1 MFVDHDRRSQ
11 HRDTIPSPGELSV
24 NARISEQLHAD
35 PCYARYAPDSVG
47 PWPPE
52 PFANIAKTRG
62 GVVTTSTLYFFVDT
76 NLFIQCHPLQ
86 QLDWSR
92 WRGFEQVR
100 LIVSSPVMHEIDR
113 LKTRGG
119 RVGKRARAASA
130 MFREML
136 GQTHKLVHDQ
146 SPRVVLSVEPQHT
159 PTLDLTERL
168 NYQER
173 DHQLLGTVHAF
184 GQSNPTSD
192 VRLLTHDTIPLYTA
206 QGLDLTADQIP
217 DDWLLPPETTETER
231 KMAALQAENTLL
243 KAAEPSFSI
252 HCEDQSDTTVERYH
266 ASYTWYEPLTEAE
279 VHSLMQRLK
288 ARFPLATDFGSREPA
303 ERPAPPTVAN
313 RLFSTRQVFT
323 PATDEEIEKYRDED
337 YPRWLERC
345 EETLRAHHRTLQAET
360 PVLGFAFL
368 AENSGTRP
376 AADAL
381 VTIEAR
387 GGFEIRPPPFD
398 DTDEDREGEDKASGS
413 LESGALPPPPVAP
426 RGRWK
431 NTVGGQPGDVL
442 RTFSL
447 IGRSMQDLSG
457 IANPDPHILT
467 RPLAIPSFDPPDP
480 RDPNAFHYKPRRP
493 AEPQASFALECAQ
506 WRHDNEA
513 ATFFGEIHVPT
524 DRDAAEGLLVC
535 RIQAANLSK
544 SVSCRIPVRIAIAHV
559 SALESARGMVEA
571 LDDTLG
577 SRIASSRPWTD
588 RAD

>member
-1 MFVDHDRRSQ
+1 M
-11 HRDTIPSPGELSV
+11 
-24 NARISEQLHAD
+24 
-35 PCYARYAPDSVG
+35 
-47 PWPPE
+47 
-52 PFANIAKTRG
+52 
-62 GVVTTSTLYFFVDT
+62 TTSTLYYFVDT

-92 WRGFEQVR
+92 WHGFEEVR
-100 LIVSSPVMHEIDR
+100 LIVSSPVLHEIDR

-119 RVGKRARAASA
+119 RVGKRARAAST

-136 GQTHKLVHDQ
+136 DQTHKLVHAQ
-146 SPRVVLSVEPQHT
+146 SPRVVLSVEPRHT
-159 PTLDLTERL
+159 PAPDLADRL
-168 NYQER
+168 NYRER
-173 DHQLLGTVHAF
+173 DDQLIGTVHAF
-184 GQSNPTSD
+184 ARSNPSSE
-192 VRLLTHDTIPLYTA
+192 VRLLTHDTTPLYTA
-206 QGLDLTADQIP
+206 RGLDLTADQIS
-217 DDWLLPPETTETER
+217 DDWLLPSETTETER
-231 KMAALQAENTLL
+231 KMAALEAENTRLR
-243 KAAEPSFSI
+243 AAEPSFSI
-252 HCEDQSDTTVERYH
+252 GCADPSDAIAERYH
-266 ASYTWYEPLTEAE
+266 ASYTWYESLTEAE
-279 VHSLMQRLK
+279 VDSLMQRLK
-288 ARFPLATDFGSREPA
+288 ARFPPATDFGSREPA
-303 ERPAPPTVAN
+303 QWPAPPTVAN

-360 PVLGFAFL
+360 PVLEFAFL

-387 GGFEIRPPPFD
+387 GGFELRPPPSD
-398 DTDEDREGEDKASGS
+398 DTDEDQEGEDDTSGS

-426 RGRWK
+426 RGRWT

-442 RTFSL
+442 RAL
-447 IGRSMQDLSG
+447 NLVGRSLQDLSG
-457 IANPDPHILT
+457 IVNADPDILS
-467 RPLAIPSFDPPDP
+467 RPLAFPSLNPPDP
-480 RDPNAFHYKPRRP
+480 RDPNAFYYKPGRP
-493 AEPQASFALECAQ
+493 AQPQASFALECAQ

-513 ATFFGEIHVPT
+513 EPFVGEIHVPT

-559 SALESARGMVEA
+559 SAFESARGMVEA

>member
-1 MFVDHDRRSQ
+1 M
-11 HRDTIPSPGELSV
+11 
-24 NARISEQLHAD
+24 
-35 PCYARYAPDSVG
+35 
-47 PWPPE
+47 
-52 PFANIAKTRG
+52 
-62 GVVTTSTLYFFVDT
+62 TTSTLYYFVDT

-86 QLDWSR
+86 QLDWSP
-92 WRGFEQVR
+92 WHGFEEVR
-100 LIVSSPVMHEIDR
+100 LIVSSPVLHEIDR
-113 LKTRGG
+113 LKTKGG

-136 GQTHKLVHDQ
+136 GETHKLVHAQ
-146 SPRVVLSVEPQHT
+146 SPRVVLSVEPRHT
-159 PTLDLTERL
+159 PAPDLAGRL

-184 GQSNPTSD
+184 ARSNPTSD
-192 VRLLTHDTIPLYTA
+192 VRLLTHDTTPLYTA
-206 QGLDLTADQIP
+206 RGMELTADEIA

-231 KMAALQAENTLL
+231 KMAALEAENTRLR
-243 KAAEPSFSI
+243 AAEPSFSTR
-252 HCEDQSDTTVERYH
+252 CADPSDAIVERYH

-279 VHSLMQRLK
+279 VDSLMQRLK
-288 ARFPLATDFGSREPA
+288 VRFPLATDFGSREPA

-313 RLFSTRQVFT
+313 RLFATRQIFT
-323 PATDEEIEKYRDED
+323 PATDEEIAKYRDED
-337 YPRWLERC
+337 YPRWLDRC

-360 PVLGFAFL
+360 PVLEFAFL

-376 AADAL
+376 AAAAL

-398 DTDEDREGEDKASGS
+398 DTDEDREAEDDASAS
-413 LESGALPPPPVAP
+413 LESGALRPPPVAP

-431 NTVGGQPGDVL
+431 NTVGGQPGDML
-442 RTFSL
+442 RTLDLF
-447 IGRSMQDLSG
+447 GRSLQDISG
-457 IANPDPHILT
+457 SAYPDPDILS
-467 RPLAIPSFDPPDP
+467 RPLAFSSLNRPDP
-480 RDPNAFHYKPRRP
+480 RDPNAFYYKPGRP
-493 AEPQASFALECAQ
+493 AEPQASFSLECAQ
-506 WRHDNEA
+506 WRYDNEA
-513 ATFFGEIHVPT
+513 EPFIGEIHVPT

-559 SALESARGMVEA
+559 SASASARGMVEA

-577 SRIASSRPWTD
+577 SRIASSRPRTD

>member
-1 MFVDHDRRSQ
+1 M
-11 HRDTIPSPGELSV
+11 
-24 NARISEQLHAD
+24 
-35 PCYARYAPDSVG
+35 
-47 PWPPE
+47 
-52 PFANIAKTRG
+52 
-62 GVVTTSTLYFFVDT
+62 TTSTLYYFVDT

-92 WRGFEQVR
+92 WRGFEEVR

-113 LKTRGG
+113 LKTRSG

-130 MFREML
+130 MFRKML
-136 GQTHKLVHDQ
+136 GQTHKLVHAQ
-146 SPRVVLSVEPQHT
+146 SARVVLSVEPRHT
-159 PTLDLTERL
+159 PTPDLEWRLD
-168 NYQER
+168 YQER

-184 GQSNPTSD
+184 ARSNPTDD

-206 QGLDLTADQIP
+206 RGLDLTADQIS
-217 DDWLLPPETTETER
+217 DDWLLPPETTETAR
-231 KMAALQAENTLL
+231 KMAALVAENTRL

-252 HCEDQSDTTVERYH
+252 RCADPSDAIVERYH
-266 ASYTWYEPLTEAE
+266 ATYTWYEPLTKAE
-279 VHSLMQRLK
+279 IDSLMQRLK

-303 ERPAPPTVAN
+303 ERPTPPTVAN

-337 YPRWLERC
+337 YPRWLEHC

-360 PVLGFAFL
+360 PVLEFAFL

-387 GGFEIRPPPFD
+387 GGFKIRPPPPD
-398 DTDEDREGEDKASGS
+398 DTDEDQEGEDDTPGS

-426 RGRWK
+426 RGRWT
-431 NTVGGQPGDVL
+431 NTVSGQPGDVL
-442 RTFSL
+442 RAL
-447 IGRSMQDLSG
+447 NLVGRSLQDLSG
-457 IANPDPHILT
+457 IVNPDPDILS
-467 RPLAIPSFDPPDP
+467 RPLPFPSLNPPDP
-480 RDPNAFHYKPRRP
+480 RDPNAFYYKPGRP

-513 ATFFGEIHVPT
+513 EPFVGEIHVPI

-535 RIQAANLSK
+535 HIQAANLSK